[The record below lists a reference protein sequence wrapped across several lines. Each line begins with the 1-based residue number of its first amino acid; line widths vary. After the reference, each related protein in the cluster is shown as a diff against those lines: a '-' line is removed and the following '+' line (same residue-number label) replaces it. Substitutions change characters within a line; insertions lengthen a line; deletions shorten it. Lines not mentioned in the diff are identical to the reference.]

1 MNKIIPLILLLSA
14 ALFTG
19 TFLSSTAL
27 AHQLVTTQNVV
38 QQNATFSIA
47 HMTCKMCIITVRKA
61 MENVDGVIKAKVDYK
76 NKVAQVIF
84 DNSKTSVKEIA
95 LASTNAGY
103 PATLRVLAH

>member
-1 MNKIIPLILLLSA
+1 M
-14 ALFTG
+14 FTG

-38 QQNATFSIA
+38 QQNVTFSIA
-47 HMTCKMCIITVRKA
+47 HITCKMCIITVRKA

-84 DNSKTSVKEIA
+84 KPSKTSVKEIA
-95 LASTNAGY
+95 LASTNAGS
-103 PATLRVLAH
+103 PATFSAIAH